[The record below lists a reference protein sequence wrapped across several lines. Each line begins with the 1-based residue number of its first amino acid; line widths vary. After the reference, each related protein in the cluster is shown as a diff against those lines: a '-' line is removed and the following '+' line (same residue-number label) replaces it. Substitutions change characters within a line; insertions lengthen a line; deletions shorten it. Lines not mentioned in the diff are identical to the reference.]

1 MAEPEVWIM
10 KLFSILSDDF
20 FKPLTSKYK
29 ETYVDCLEIIYE
41 TYRTEFSFGVEREV
55 LIGKLEQYFDERFPE
70 EMIFDEEEVSLT
82 DSRSKANS
90 ILRNLKICGWIEF
103 EHDSSYNVKVNLH
116 DYAATVIEALI
127 KVDRNEEMEYQSEI
141 SSIYG
146 ILMNLEG
153 YGKPYENVIKKV
165 IENTEYVMVGLKK
178 LNTSIKNRIDS
189 ITRDKSASE
198 IVRDFFD
205 YNIEIGSKSYHR
217 MKTSENISHYR
228 LEIVERLR
236 YILDDKNVFE
246 RTVDGFMD
254 IEQTEDRQLAREE
267 LRNRI
272 LRTISSFNSYDD
284 IAREIDEKHTK
295 YLSSSVARAKFL
307 LNDSGN
313 TDGKIFQILALMAD
327 ELNREDEMG
336 LNDDTDNDIL
346 RIFEIFPQGY
356 LDGDSLYVMPITRK
370 NQVPQLLDQSIGLSE
385 EERLARKMALRE
397 KHRNRFSRK
406 NINSFVMESLGDRET
421 ILASTLPLSTKRDLI
436 RVIFISLYGRHHL
449 SGYRIRRK
457 GSMIESNGFRFEDFE
472 IERRDDNGNVQ

>member
-1 MAEPEVWIM
+1 
-10 KLFSILSDDF
+10 
-20 FKPLTSKYK
+20 
-29 ETYVDCLEIIYE
+29 
-41 TYRTEFSFGVEREV
+41 
-55 LIGKLEQYFDERFPE
+55 
-70 EMIFDEEEVSLT
+70 
-82 DSRSKANS
+82 
-90 ILRNLKICGWIEF
+90 
-103 EHDSSYNVKVNLH
+103 
-116 DYAATVIEALI
+116 
-127 KVDRNEEMEYQSEI
+127 
-141 SSIYG
+141 
-146 ILMNLEG
+146 MNLEG

-267 LRNRI
+267 LRDRI